1 MSCNMPNKKHINK
14 PERPFKTK
22 PMNLEK
28 FLWLRKNFIYCLA
41 LTALLWIVGISYY
54 IDHFIGWNSIF
65 AIEPA
70 DFGFFVLSVTVPLLL
85 LWFILA
91 YIERSSSLDANA
103 ELFQNYIENLL
114 YPDETASKQARA
126 LAATLQEQTHL
137 LQKENKT
144 VIEQSAKIKTDLDA
158 RLAELSNILQ
168 LLDSYSA
175 KTLTDL
181 NDGVKTLADKCSY
194 ITDKTTNAVYNIRES
209 SAEMAENASLFL
221 SRINPLLDEISA
233 LSSNVKNNIADN
245 KINLTEVKNQLEQSA
260 EISQAHIDNML
271 AKTAENTLRIE
282 QSFYKTSEEYEALY
296 KRMDTSISS
305 LEGRV
310 EEQKRLISTQTKVLD
325 HNSELLDNKLSK
337 YGKIISQEI
346 DKLVKNSVELE
357 KITKK
362 QISTLK
368 NVNMETGKAIHGIGD
383 VFDEK
388 RSELERRCEYAV
400 NSMQNVI
407 IAINKETDKL
417 ISFTNLTQAKNYDL
431 QNITE
436 TIVDKIGDI
445 SGKLALKTDAL
456 KDKAVEVID
465 KFTEASELI
474 TRSTDK
480 INMSSNLVVTNG
492 KQGVKLLEEQNFYI
506 NNAMT
511 NMDLVKEK
519 LDKLRQDIKKS
530 AEEVTA
536 TLANYEK
543 QIGQFNE
550 PGQFNGSISS
560 GKTQTFTSEV
570 EQLTSDIDRE
580 KLIYTAKEIG
590 RFLQTL
596 GLRADKLY
604 AGADIFDLWDDY
616 LNGNNL
622 AFTNYLTTRMTKK
635 QIASVRKAFDDN
647 TDFHNLVIKYLF
659 LMDTFIKEMAA
670 PAEESRDELINL
682 SVNASLDRMYF
693 ILIKALNS
701 AE

>member
-1 MSCNMPNKKHINK
+1 MPNKKHINK

-114 YPDETASKQARA
+114 YPDETASRQARA

-209 SAEMAENASLFL
+209 SAEMVENASLFL

-245 KINLTEVKNQLEQSA
+245 KINLTEVKHQLEQSA

-271 AKTAENTLRIE
+271 AKAAENTLKIE
-282 QSFYKTSEEYEALY
+282 QSFYKTSEEYDALY

-310 EEQKRLISTQTKVLD
+310 EEQKRLISTQAKVLD

-400 NSMQNVI
+400 SSMQNVI

-536 TLANYEK
+536 TLANYET

-560 GKTQTFTSEV
+560 GKSKTFTSEA
-570 EQLTSDIDRE
+570 EQQTSDIDRE

-622 AFTNYLTTRMTKK
+622 AFTNYLTTKMTKK

>member
-1 MSCNMPNKKHINK
+1 MPNKKHINK

-41 LTALLWIVGISYY
+41 LIALLWIVGISYY

-114 YPDETASKQARA
+114 YPDETASRQARA

-245 KINLTEVKNQLEQSA
+245 KINLTEVKHQLEQSA

-271 AKTAENTLRIE
+271 AKAAENTLKIE
-282 QSFYKTSEEYEALY
+282 QSFYKTSEEYDALY

-310 EEQKRLISTQTKVLD
+310 EEQKRLISTQAKVLD

-400 NSMQNVI
+400 SSMQNVI

-560 GKTQTFTSEV
+560 GKSKTFTSEA
-570 EQLTSDIDRE
+570 EQQTSDIDRE

-622 AFTNYLTTRMTKK
+622 AFTNYLTTKMTKK

>member
-1 MSCNMPNKKHINK
+1 MPNKKHINK

-41 LTALLWIVGISYY
+41 LAALLWIVGISYY

-126 LAATLQEQTHL
+126 LAATLQEQIHL

-181 NDGVKTLADKCSY
+181 NDGVKALADKCSY
-194 ITDKTTNAVYNIRES
+194 ITDKTTNTVYNIRES
-209 SAEMAENASLFL
+209 SAEIAENASLFL

-233 LSSNVKNNIADN
+233 LSSNVKNSIADN

-362 QISTLK
+362 QINTLK

-480 INMSSNLVVTNG
+480 INMSSNLVVING

>member
-1 MSCNMPNKKHINK
+1 MPNKKHINK

-114 YPDETASKQARA
+114 YPDETASRQARA

-245 KINLTEVKNQLEQSA
+245 KINLTEVKHQLEQSA

-271 AKTAENTLRIE
+271 AKAAENTLKIE
-282 QSFYKTSEEYEALY
+282 QSFYKTSEEYDALY

-310 EEQKRLISTQTKVLD
+310 EEQKRLISTQAKVLD

-400 NSMQNVI
+400 SSMQNVI

-560 GKTQTFTSEV
+560 GKSKTFTSEA
-570 EQLTSDIDRE
+570 EQQTSDIDRE

-622 AFTNYLTTRMTKK
+622 AFTNYLTTKMTKK

>member
-1 MSCNMPNKKHINK
+1 MPNKKHINK

-271 AKTAENTLRIE
+271 AKAAENTLKIE
-282 QSFYKTSEEYEALY
+282 QSFYKTSEEYDALY

-560 GKTQTFTSEV
+560 GKSKTFTSEA
-570 EQLTSDIDRE
+570 EQQASDIDRE

-622 AFTNYLTTRMTKK
+622 AFTNYLTIRMTKK

>member
-1 MSCNMPNKKHINK
+1 MPNKKHINK

-41 LTALLWIVGISYY
+41 LAALLWIVGISYY

-126 LAATLQEQTHL
+126 LAATLQEQIHL

-144 VIEQSAKIKTDLDA
+144 VIEQSAKIKTDVDA

-181 NDGVKTLADKCSY
+181 NDGVKALADKCSY
-194 ITDKTTNAVYNIRES
+194 ITDKTTNTVYNIRES
-209 SAEMAENASLFL
+209 SAEIAENASLFL

-233 LSSNVKNNIADN
+233 LSSNVKNSIADN

-362 QISTLK
+362 QINTLK

-550 PGQFNGSISS
+550 SGQFNGSISS
-560 GKTQTFTSEV
+560 GKSKTFTSEA
-570 EQLTSDIDRE
+570 EQQASDIDRE
-580 KLIYTAKEIG
+580 KLIYTAKEIE

>member
-1 MSCNMPNKKHINK
+1 MPNKKHINK

-54 IDHFIGWNSIF
+54 INHFIGWNSIF

-114 YPDETASKQARA
+114 YPDETASRQARA

-245 KINLTEVKNQLEQSA
+245 KINLTEVKHQLEQSA

-271 AKTAENTLRIE
+271 AKAAENTLKIE
-282 QSFYKTSEEYEALY
+282 QSFYKTSEEYDALY

-310 EEQKRLISTQTKVLD
+310 EEQKRLISTQAKVLD

-362 QISTLK
+362 HISTLK

-400 NSMQNVI
+400 SSMQNVI

-560 GKTQTFTSEV
+560 GKSKTFTSEA
-570 EQLTSDIDRE
+570 EQQTSDIDRE

-622 AFTNYLTTRMTKK
+622 AFTNYLTTKMTKK

>member
-1 MSCNMPNKKHINK
+1 MPNKKHINK

-54 IDHFIGWNSIF
+54 INHFIGWNSIF

-114 YPDETASKQARA
+114 YPDETASRQARA

-245 KINLTEVKNQLEQSA
+245 KINLTEVKHQLEQSA

-271 AKTAENTLRIE
+271 AKAAENTLKIE
-282 QSFYKTSEEYEALY
+282 QSFYKTSEEYDALY

-310 EEQKRLISTQTKVLD
+310 EEQKRLISTQAKVLD

-400 NSMQNVI
+400 SSMQNVI

-560 GKTQTFTSEV
+560 GKSKTFTSEA
-570 EQLTSDIDRE
+570 EQQTSDIDRE

-622 AFTNYLTTRMTKK
+622 AFTNYLTTKMTKK

>member
-1 MSCNMPNKKHINK
+1 MEQH
-14 PERPFKTK
+14 
-22 PMNLEK
+22 
-28 FLWLRKNFIYCLA
+28 
-41 LTALLWIVGISYY
+41 
-54 IDHFIGWNSIF
+54 F

-271 AKTAENTLRIE
+271 AKAAENTLKIE
-282 QSFYKTSEEYEALY
+282 QSFYKTSEEYDALY

-357 KITKK
+357 KSQK
-362 QISTLK
+362 
-368 NVNMETGKAIHGIGD
+368 
-383 VFDEK
+383 
-388 RSELERRCEYAV
+388 
-400 NSMQNVI
+400 
-407 IAINKETDKL
+407 
-417 ISFTNLTQAKNYDL
+417 TN
-431 QNITE
+431 
-436 TIVDKIGDI
+436 
-445 SGKLALKTDAL
+445 
-456 KDKAVEVID
+456 
-465 KFTEASELI
+465 
-474 TRSTDK
+474 
-480 INMSSNLVVTNG
+480 
-492 KQGVKLLEEQNFYI
+492 
-506 NNAMT
+506 
-511 NMDLVKEK
+511 
-519 LDKLRQDIKKS
+519 
-530 AEEVTA
+530 
-536 TLANYEK
+536 
-543 QIGQFNE
+543 
-550 PGQFNGSISS
+550 
-560 GKTQTFTSEV
+560 
-570 EQLTSDIDRE
+570 
-580 KLIYTAKEIG
+580 
-590 RFLQTL
+590 
-596 GLRADKLY
+596 
-604 AGADIFDLWDDY
+604 
-616 LNGNNL
+616 
-622 AFTNYLTTRMTKK
+622 
-635 QIASVRKAFDDN
+635 
-647 TDFHNLVIKYLF
+647 
-659 LMDTFIKEMAA
+659 
-670 PAEESRDELINL
+670 
-682 SVNASLDRMYF
+682 
-693 ILIKALNS
+693 
-701 AE
+701 

>member
-1 MSCNMPNKKHINK
+1 MPNKKHINK

-271 AKTAENTLRIE
+271 AKAAENTLKIE
-282 QSFYKTSEEYEALY
+282 QSFYKTSEEYDALY

-560 GKTQTFTSEV
+560 GKSKTFTSEA
-570 EQLTSDIDRE
+570 EQQASDIDRE

-596 GLRADKLY
+596 GLRAD
-604 AGADIFDLWDDY
+604 
-616 LNGNNL
+616 
-622 AFTNYLTTRMTKK
+622 
-635 QIASVRKAFDDN
+635 
-647 TDFHNLVIKYLF
+647 
-659 LMDTFIKEMAA
+659 
-670 PAEESRDELINL
+670 
-682 SVNASLDRMYF
+682 
-693 ILIKALNS
+693 
-701 AE
+701 

>member
-1 MSCNMPNKKHINK
+1 MPNKKHINK

-114 YPDETASKQARA
+114 YPDETASRQARA

-245 KINLTEVKNQLEQSA
+245 KINLTEVKHQLEQSA

-271 AKTAENTLRIE
+271 AKAAENTLKIE
-282 QSFYKTSEEYEALY
+282 QSFYKTSEEYDALY

-310 EEQKRLISTQTKVLD
+310 EEQKRLISTQAKVLD

-400 NSMQNVI
+400 SSMQNVI

-560 GKTQTFTSEV
+560 GKSKTFTSEA
-570 EQLTSDIDRE
+570 EQQTSDIDRE

-590 RFLQTL
+590 RCLQTL

-622 AFTNYLTTRMTKK
+622 AFTNYLTTKMTKK

>member
-1 MSCNMPNKKHINK
+1 MPNKKHINK

-245 KINLTEVKNQLEQSA
+245 KINLTEVKHQLEQSA

-271 AKTAENTLRIE
+271 AKAAENTLKIE
-282 QSFYKTSEEYEALY
+282 QSFYKTSEEYDALY

-310 EEQKRLISTQTKVLD
+310 EEQKRLISTQAKVLD

-400 NSMQNVI
+400 SSMQNVI

-560 GKTQTFTSEV
+560 GKSKTFTSEA
-570 EQLTSDIDRE
+570 EQQTSDIDRE

-622 AFTNYLTTRMTKK
+622 AFTNYLTTKMTKK

>member
-1 MSCNMPNKKHINK
+1 MPNKKHINK

-41 LTALLWIVGISYY
+41 LAALLWIVGISYY

-158 RLAELSNILQ
+158 RLEELSNILQ

-181 NDGVKTLADKCSY
+181 NDGVKALADKCSY

-209 SAEMAENASLFL
+209 SAEIAENASLFL

-310 EEQKRLISTQTKVLD
+310 EEQQRLIGTQTKVLD

-362 QISTLK
+362 QINTLK

-445 SGKLALKTDAL
+445 SGKLALKTDTL

>member
-1 MSCNMPNKKHINK
+1 MPNKKHINK

-41 LTALLWIVGISYY
+41 LAALLWIVGISYY

-114 YPDETASKQARA
+114 YPDETASKQARV
-126 LAATLQEQTHL
+126 LAATLQEQIHL

-144 VIEQSAKIKTDLDA
+144 VIEQSAKIKTDVDA

-181 NDGVKTLADKCSY
+181 NDGVKALADKCSY
-194 ITDKTTNAVYNIRES
+194 ITDKTTNTVYNIRES
-209 SAEMAENASLFL
+209 SAEIAENASLFL

-233 LSSNVKNNIADN
+233 LSSNVKNSIADN

-362 QISTLK
+362 QINTLK

>member
-1 MSCNMPNKKHINK
+1 
-14 PERPFKTK
+14 
-22 PMNLEK
+22 
-28 FLWLRKNFIYCLA
+28 
-41 LTALLWIVGISYY
+41 
-54 IDHFIGWNSIF
+54 
-65 AIEPA
+65 
-70 DFGFFVLSVTVPLLL
+70 
-85 LWFILA
+85 
-91 YIERSSSLDANA
+91 
-103 ELFQNYIENLL
+103 
-114 YPDETASKQARA
+114 
-126 LAATLQEQTHL
+126 
-137 LQKENKT
+137 
-144 VIEQSAKIKTDLDA
+144 
-158 RLAELSNILQ
+158 
-168 LLDSYSA
+168 
-175 KTLTDL
+175 
-181 NDGVKTLADKCSY
+181 
-194 ITDKTTNAVYNIRES
+194 
-209 SAEMAENASLFL
+209 
-221 SRINPLLDEISA
+221 
-233 LSSNVKNNIADN
+233 
-245 KINLTEVKNQLEQSA
+245 
-260 EISQAHIDNML
+260 
-271 AKTAENTLRIE
+271 
-282 QSFYKTSEEYEALY
+282 
-296 KRMDTSISS
+296 
-305 LEGRV
+305 
-310 EEQKRLISTQTKVLD
+310 
-325 HNSELLDNKLSK
+325 
-337 YGKIISQEI
+337 
-346 DKLVKNSVELE
+346 
-357 KITKK
+357 
-362 QISTLK
+362 
-368 NVNMETGKAIHGIGD
+368 METGKAIHGIGD

-560 GKTQTFTSEV
+560 GKSKTFTSEA
-570 EQLTSDIDRE
+570 EQQTSDIDRE

-622 AFTNYLTTRMTKK
+622 AFTNYLTTRMTKNK
-635 QIASVRKAFDDN
+635 S
-647 TDFHNLVIKYLF
+647 HLF
-659 LMDTFIKEMAA
+659 AKHLTI
-670 PAEESRDELINL
+670 
-682 SVNASLDRMYF
+682 
-693 ILIKALNS
+693 ILIFITLS
-701 AE
+701 

>member
-1 MSCNMPNKKHINK
+1 MPNKKHINK

-114 YPDETASKQARA
+114 YPDETASRQARA

-245 KINLTEVKNQLEQSA
+245 KINLTEVKHQLEQSA

-271 AKTAENTLRIE
+271 AKAAENTLKIE
-282 QSFYKTSEEYEALY
+282 QSFYKTSEEYDALY

-310 EEQKRLISTQTKVLD
+310 EEQKRLISTQAKVLD

-400 NSMQNVI
+400 SSMQNVI

-492 KQGVKLLEEQNFYI
+492 KQGVRLLEEQNFYI

-560 GKTQTFTSEV
+560 GKSKTFTSEA
-570 EQLTSDIDRE
+570 EQQTSDIDRE

-622 AFTNYLTTRMTKK
+622 AFTNYLTTKMTKK

>member
-41 LTALLWIVGISYY
+41 LAALLWIVGISYY

-126 LAATLQEQTHL
+126 LAATLQEQIHL

-144 VIEQSAKIKTDLDA
+144 VIEQSAKIKTDVDA

-181 NDGVKTLADKCSY
+181 NDGVKALADKCSY
-194 ITDKTTNAVYNIRES
+194 ITDKTTNTVYNIRES
-209 SAEMAENASLFL
+209 SAEIAENASLFL

-233 LSSNVKNNIADN
+233 LSSNVKNSIADN

-362 QISTLK
+362 QINTLK

>member
-1 MSCNMPNKKHINK
+1 MPNKKHINK

-41 LTALLWIVGISYY
+41 LAALLWIVGISYY

-114 YPDETASKQARA
+114 YPDETASKQARV
-126 LAATLQEQTHL
+126 LAATLQEQIHL

-144 VIEQSAKIKTDLDA
+144 VIEQSAKIKTDVDA

-181 NDGVKTLADKCSY
+181 NDGVKALADKCSY
-194 ITDKTTNAVYNIRES
+194 ITDKTTNTVYNIRES
-209 SAEMAENASLFL
+209 SAEIAENASLFL

-233 LSSNVKNNIADN
+233 LSSNVKNSIADN

-362 QISTLK
+362 QINTLK

-570 EQLTSDIDRE
+570 ELLTSDIDRE

>member
-1 MSCNMPNKKHINK
+1 MPNKKHINK

-41 LTALLWIVGISYY
+41 LAALLWIVGISYY

-126 LAATLQEQTHL
+126 LAATLQEQIHL

-144 VIEQSAKIKTDLDA
+144 VIEQSAKIKTDVDA

-181 NDGVKTLADKCSY
+181 NDGVRALADKCSY
-194 ITDKTTNAVYNIRES
+194 ITDKTTNTVYNIRES
-209 SAEMAENASLFL
+209 SAEIAENASLFL

-233 LSSNVKNNIADN
+233 LSSNVKNSIADN

-362 QISTLK
+362 QINTLK

-560 GKTQTFTSEV
+560 EKFQTFTSEV

>member
-1 MSCNMPNKKHINK
+1 MPNKKHINK

-41 LTALLWIVGISYY
+41 LAALLWIVGISYY

-126 LAATLQEQTHL
+126 LAATLQEQIHL

-144 VIEQSAKIKTDLDA
+144 VIEQSAKIKTDVDA

-181 NDGVKTLADKCSY
+181 NDGVKALADKCSY
-194 ITDKTTNAVYNIRES
+194 ITDKTTNTVYNIRES
-209 SAEMAENASLFL
+209 SAEIAENASLFL

-233 LSSNVKNNIADN
+233 LSSNVKNSIADN

-362 QISTLK
+362 QINTLK

-543 QIGQFNE
+543 QIGQFN
-550 PGQFNGSISS
+550 GSISS

-570 EQLTSDIDRE
+570 EQLTSDINRE

>member
-1 MSCNMPNKKHINK
+1 MPNKKHINK

-114 YPDETASKQARA
+114 YPDETASRQARA

-245 KINLTEVKNQLEQSA
+245 KINLTEVKHQLEQSA

-271 AKTAENTLRIE
+271 AKAAENTLKIE
-282 QSFYKTSEEYEALY
+282 QSFYKTSEEYDALY

-310 EEQKRLISTQTKVLD
+310 EEQKRLISTQAKVLD

-560 GKTQTFTSEV
+560 GKSKTFTSEA
-570 EQLTSDIDRE
+570 EQQTSDIDRE
-580 KLIYTAKEIG
+580 KLIYTAKEIE

-622 AFTNYLTTRMTKK
+622 AFTNYLTTKMTKK

>member
-1 MSCNMPNKKHINK
+1 MPNKKHINK

-41 LTALLWIVGISYY
+41 LAALLWIVGISYY

-114 YPDETASKQARA
+114 YPDETASKQARV
-126 LAATLQEQTHL
+126 LAATLQEQIHL

-144 VIEQSAKIKTDLDA
+144 VIEQSAKIKTDVDA

-181 NDGVKTLADKCSY
+181 NDGVKALADKCSY
-194 ITDKTTNAVYNIRES
+194 ITDKTTNTVYNIRES
-209 SAEMAENASLFL
+209 SAEIAENASLFL

-233 LSSNVKNNIADN
+233 LSSNVKNSIADN

-362 QISTLK
+362 QINTLK

-560 GKTQTFTSEV
+560 EKFQTFTSEV

>member
-1 MSCNMPNKKHINK
+1 MPNKKHINK

-28 FLWLRKNFIYCLA
+28 FLWLGKNFIYCLA

-114 YPDETASKQARA
+114 YPDETASRQARA

-245 KINLTEVKNQLEQSA
+245 KINLTEVKHQLEQSA

-271 AKTAENTLRIE
+271 AKAAENTLKIE
-282 QSFYKTSEEYEALY
+282 QSFYKTSEEYDALY

-310 EEQKRLISTQTKVLD
+310 EEQKRLISTQAKVLD

-400 NSMQNVI
+400 SSMQNVI

-560 GKTQTFTSEV
+560 GKSKTFTSEA
-570 EQLTSDIDRE
+570 EQQTSDIDRE

-622 AFTNYLTTRMTKK
+622 AFTNYLTTKMTKK

>member
-1 MSCNMPNKKHINK
+1 MPNKKHINK

-114 YPDETASKQARA
+114 YPDETASRQARA

-245 KINLTEVKNQLEQSA
+245 KINLTEVKHQLEQSA

-271 AKTAENTLRIE
+271 AKAAENTLKIE
-282 QSFYKTSEEYEALY
+282 QSFYKTSEEYDALY

-310 EEQKRLISTQTKVLD
+310 EEQKRLISTQAKVLD

-550 PGQFNGSISS
+550 SGQFNGSISS
-560 GKTQTFTSEV
+560 GKSKTFTSEA
-570 EQLTSDIDRE
+570 EQQTSDIDRE
-580 KLIYTAKEIG
+580 KLIYTAKEIE

-622 AFTNYLTTRMTKK
+622 AFTNYLTTKMTKK

>member
-1 MSCNMPNKKHINK
+1 MPNKKHINK

-41 LTALLWIVGISYY
+41 LAALLWIVGISYY

-126 LAATLQEQTHL
+126 LAATLQEQIHL

-144 VIEQSAKIKTDLDA
+144 VIEQSAKIKTDVDA

-181 NDGVKTLADKCSY
+181 NDGVRALADKCSY
-194 ITDKTTNAVYNIRES
+194 ITDKTTNTVYNIRES
-209 SAEMAENASLFL
+209 SAEIAENASLFL

-233 LSSNVKNNIADN
+233 LSSNVKNSIADN

-325 HNSELLDNKLSK
+325 HNSELLDNKLLK

-362 QISTLK
+362 QINTLK